1 MDSLVELI
9 VLNVGYQANI
19 LNTRVFSMFVLHA
32 LVLTFITTPLT
43 LWIYPPSARTLAV
56 AHGAKV
62 ESEDE
67 EAKKSAS
74 EEGFKTK
81 FSIVLDKLEQ
91 VDLICLE
98 HLLLGNAD

>member
-1 MDSLVELI
+1 MIVLSPLLVNSLVELI
-9 VLNVGYQANI
+9 VLNVGFQANI

-43 LWIYPPSARTLAV
+43 LWIYPLSARGLAAALPTV
-56 AHGAKV
+56 DGAKV

-81 FSIVLDKLEQ
+81 FSIYW
-91 VDLICLE
+91 IS
-98 HLLLGNAD
+98 